1 VITVE
6 DWAEIRRL
14 HRSEKLSQAAIAR
27 RLALS
32 RNTVAKALRLEAPPR
47 YERKPA
53 VTSAWAQVEPAVRGL
68 LGQFPTM
75 PATVIAE
82 RVGWTG
88 GRSWFAENVA
98 RVRPE
103 YAPAD
108 PCDRLVHLP
117 GEQVQCDLWFPGQ
130 LVPDHAGGLQS
141 FPVLVMVA
149 AYSRFIA
156 AMMIPSRV
164 TGDLLAGMWQLIA
177 EGVGA
182 VPRTL
187 LWDNESGIGQRGRLA
202 AGVAGFCGVLGT
214 RLIQARPYDPETK
227 GLVERVNGYLE
238 TSFLPGR
245 TFVCAADFNAQLRG
259 WLNSVA
265 NRRTHATTGL
275 IPAEALAAD
284 RAVMAALPPV
294 APATGATIT
303 TRLGRDY
310 YVSVGGNAYSVHPEV
325 IGRMITV
332 MTDLGQI
339 TARCGE
345 RVVAEHERL
354 WGTAGLVTDPQH
366 LAAAAVLREQF
377 RTRPAA
383 GAHLQVDVE
392 VADLSAYDAVFGTGE
407 VA

>member
-14 HRSEKLSQAAIAR
+14 YRSENLSQAAIAR
-27 RLALS
+27 QLKLS
-32 RNTVAKALRLEAPPR
+32 RNTVANALNAVEPPR
-47 YERKPA
+47 YVRTPST
-53 VTSAWAQVEPAVRGL
+53 TSAWAQIEMAVRVL

-75 PATVIAE
+75 PATVIAQ

-88 GRSWFAENVA
+88 GHSWFAENVA
-98 RVRPE
+98 RIRPE

-108 PCDRLVHLP
+108 PCDRLVHRP
-117 GEQVQCDLWFPGQ
+117 GEQVQCDLWFPGA
-130 LVPDHAGGLQS
+130 LVPDHAGVLRS

-164 TGDLLAGMWQLIA
+164 TGDLLAGMWQLLQT
-177 EGVGA
+177 VGA

-202 AGVAGFCGVLGT
+202 EGVAGFCGVLAT
-214 RLIQARPYDPETK
+214 RLIQTRPYDPESK
-227 GLVERVNGYLE
+227 GVVERANGYLE

-245 TFVCAADFNAQLRG
+245 SFASPADFNTQLWA
-259 WLNSVA
+259 WLAGVA

-275 IPAEALAAD
+275 IPGDALAAD

-294 APATGATIT
+294 PPVVGTTVT

-310 YVSVGGNAYSVHPEV
+310 YVSCGGNAYSVHPEV

-332 MTDLGQI
+332 TTSLDRI
-339 TARCGE
+339 TAVCGD
-345 RVVAEHERL
+345 RVVADHQRL
-354 WGTAGLVTDPQH
+354 WGTAGVVTDVNH
-366 LAAAAVLREQF
+366 LTVAAVLREQF
-377 RTRPAA
+377 RARPAA
-383 GAHLQVDVE
+383 GAHLAVEVE
-392 VADLSAYDAVFGTGE
+392 VADLSAYDARFGTGE

>member
-1 VITVE
+1 ME

-14 HRSEKLSQAAIAR
+14 YRSEKLSQAAIAR
-27 RLALS
+27 RLSLS
-32 RNTVAKALRLEAPPR
+32 RNTVAKAISAEAPPR
-47 YERKPA
+47 YERAPSS
-53 VTSAWAQVEPAVRGL
+53 TSAWSQIELAVRVL

-75 PATVIAE
+75 PAAVLAQ

-88 GRSWFAENVA
+88 GHSWFAENVA
-98 RVRPE
+98 RIRPE

-130 LVPDHAGGLQS
+130 LVPDHAGVLRS

-156 AMMIPSRV
+156 AMMIPSRM
-164 TGDLLAGMWQLIA
+164 TGDLLAGMWQLLQDI
-177 EGVGA
+177 GA

-202 AGVAGFCGVLGT
+202 EGVAGFCGVLAT
-214 RLIQARPYDPETK
+214 RLIQTRPYDPESK
-227 GLVERVNGYLE
+227 GLVERANGYLE

-245 TFVCAADFNAQLRG
+245 TFTCAADFNTQLWA
-259 WLNSVA
+259 WLTEIA
-265 NRRTHATTGL
+265 NRRIHATTGL
-275 IPAEALAAD
+275 IPADALAVD
-284 RAVMAALPPV
+284 RAAMTALPPV
-294 APATGATIT
+294 PPAVGTTVT

-310 YVSVGGNAYSVHPEV
+310 YVSCGGNAYSVNPEV
-325 IGRMITV
+325 IGRMIIVRTGLDRV
-332 MTDLGQI
+332 
-339 TARCGE
+339 TASCGD
-345 RVVAEHERL
+345 RLVADHERL
-354 WGTAGLVTDPQH
+354 WGTAGLVTDPEH

-377 RTRPAA
+377 RARPTA
-383 GAHLQVDVE
+383 GSHLQVEVE
-392 VADLSAYDAVFGTGE
+392 VADLSAYDARFGTGE

>member
-1 VITVE
+1 VITLE

-14 HRSEKLSQAAIAR
+14 DRSEKLSQAAIAR
-27 RLALS
+27 RLSLS
-32 RNTVAKALRLEAPPR
+32 RNTVAKALNAEAPPR
-47 YERKPA
+47 YERKRS
-53 VTSAWAQVEPAVRGL
+53 VTSAWAQTEPAVRVL
-68 LGQFPTM
+68 LGKFPTM

-88 GRSWFAENVA
+88 GHSWFAENVA
-98 RVRPE
+98 RIRPE

-130 LVPDHAGGLQS
+130 LVPDHGGVLRS

-164 TGDLLAGMWQLIA
+164 TGDLLAGMWQLLSESI
-177 EGVGA
+177 GG

-202 AGVAGFCGVLGT
+202 EGVAGFCGVLGT
-214 RLIQARPYDPETK
+214 RLIQARAYDPETK
-227 GLVERVNGYLE
+227 GLVERANGYLE

-245 TFVCAADFNAQLRG
+245 VFTSAADFNAQLRE
-259 WLNSVA
+259 WLISIA
-265 NRRTHATTGL
+265 NRRTHASTRL
-275 IPAEALAAD
+275 VPVEELAAD
-284 RAVMAALPPV
+284 RVAMAELPPV
-294 APATGATIT
+294 APVTGTTMT

-310 YVSVGGNAYSVHPEV
+310 YVSLGGNAYSVHPEV

-332 MTDLGQI
+332 TAGLDRI

-345 RVVAEHERL
+345 RSVADHQRI
-354 WGTAGLVTDPQH
+354 WGTAGLLCDPEH

-377 RTRPAA
+377 HNRPATA
-383 GAHLQVDVE
+383 AHLQVDVE
-392 VADLSAYDAVFGTGE
+392 IADLGAYDALFGTGE

>member
-1 VITVE
+1 ME

-14 HRSEKLSQAAIAR
+14 YRSEKLSQAAIAR
-27 RLALS
+27 RLSLS
-32 RNTVAKALRLEAPPR
+32 RNTVAKAINAEVPPR
-47 YERKPA
+47 YERSPST
-53 VTSAWAQVEPAVRGL
+53 TSAWAQIELAVRVL

-75 PATVIAE
+75 PATVLAQ

-88 GRSWFAENVA
+88 GHSWFAENVA
-98 RVRPE
+98 RIRAE
-103 YAPAD
+103 YVPAD

-117 GEQVQCDLWFPGQ
+117 GEQVQCDLWFPGH
-130 LVPDHAGGLQS
+130 LVPDHAGVLRS

-164 TGDLLAGMWQLIA
+164 TGDLLAGMWQLLRGI
-177 EGVGA
+177 GA

-202 AGVAGFCGVLGT
+202 EGVAGFCGVLGT
-214 RLIQARPYDPETK
+214 RLIQTRPYDPESK
-227 GLVERVNGYLE
+227 GLVERANGYLE

-245 TFVCAADFNAQLRG
+245 VFTCAADFNAQLWA
-259 WLNSVA
+259 WLDSIA
-265 NRRTHATTGL
+265 NRRVHATTGL
-275 IPAEALAAD
+275 VPSDALAGD
-284 RAVMAALPPV
+284 RVAMAALPPV
-294 APATGATIT
+294 APAVGTTVT

-310 YVSVGGNAYSVHPEV
+310 YVSCGGNAYSVHPEV

-332 MTDLGQI
+332 TTGLDRI
-339 TARCGE
+339 VARCGD
-345 RVVAEHERL
+345 RMVADHERL
-354 WGTAGLVTDPQH
+354 WGTAGLVTEPDH

-383 GAHLQVDVE
+383 GAHLQVEVE
-392 VADLSAYDAVFGTGE
+392 VADLSAYDARFGTGE

>member
-1 VITVE
+1 
-6 DWAEIRRL
+6 
-14 HRSEKLSQAAIAR
+14 
-27 RLALS
+27 
-32 RNTVAKALRLEAPPR
+32 
-47 YERKPA
+47 
-53 VTSAWAQVEPAVRGL
+53 
-68 LGQFPTM
+68 
-75 PATVIAE
+75 
-82 RVGWTG
+82 
-88 GRSWFAENVA
+88 
-98 RVRPE
+98 
-103 YAPAD
+103 
-108 PCDRLVHLP
+108 
-117 GEQVQCDLWFPGQ
+117 
-130 LVPDHAGGLQS
+130 LQ
-141 FPVLVMVA
+141 
-149 AYSRFIA
+149 
-156 AMMIPSRV
+156 
-164 TGDLLAGMWQLIA
+164 
-177 EGVGA
+177 
-182 VPRTL
+182 
-187 LWDNESGIGQRGRLA
+187 
-202 AGVAGFCGVLGT
+202 
-214 RLIQARPYDPETK
+214 
-227 GLVERVNGYLE
+227 
-238 TSFLPGR
+238 
-245 TFVCAADFNAQLRG
+245 G

-294 APATGATIT
+294 APATGTTIT